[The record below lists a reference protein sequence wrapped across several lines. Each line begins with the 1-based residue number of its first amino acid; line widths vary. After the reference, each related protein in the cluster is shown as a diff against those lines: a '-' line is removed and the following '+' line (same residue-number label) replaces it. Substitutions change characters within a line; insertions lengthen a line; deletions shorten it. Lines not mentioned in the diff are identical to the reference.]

1 MAIATIGRWGRSLAV
16 RLPPDVAGRLRLE
29 EGIPV
34 EVEQR
39 ADEIVIRR
47 ASLPLTLDA
56 LFDGKSPAEWR
67 AIYAGSYEWGPDRG
81 REIVED

>member
-1 MAIATIGRWGRSLAV
+1 MSIATVGRWGRSLAV
-16 RLPPDVAGRLRLE
+16 RLPPDVAGRLRLA
-29 EGIPV
+29 EGVSV

-47 ASLPLTLDA
+47 AARPPTLDA
-56 LFDGKSPAEWR
+56 LFGDRSPAEWR
-67 AIYAGSYEWGPDRG
+67 EIYAGSYDWGPDLG